1 MRLLVLLWAVFAMVL
16 PGAEVLPEDRGAAAV
31 WQAIRKV
38 ETNARVLYIVA
49 HPDDEDAALLTY
61 LARGKGYDVTLLS
74 LTRGESGANLITG
87 DTFDNLGVLR
97 TLELEKACKYYGVRL
112 RFGGFADYGYSKNI
126 EEALRK
132 WPVEQGVAVVSK
144 AIQEVR
150 PQVVITRFSGTAR
163 DGHGQHQYSGNEAVR
178 KAVAANR
185 MIVAKFYQGGT
196 LTEHTLRIDSGGYDA
211 MLGRSYAEIGREGY
225 RWHRSQAMGAV
236 LAKPGPVYSYLH
248 LASGS
253 GGPELFDGVDV
264 AVAGPVAAEVAKAKA
279 AFRAEAPSAVA
290 PHLARALAA
299 AKDAGIAGR
308 LREALN
314 LALGVELE
322 ALVLPEVRPTGM
334 AAQFRPW
341 TTFAV
346 ATPGQK
352 FQVSA
357 DFRVRS
363 GVAVERVRKQ
373 VLWGSEGSE
382 GEFTV
387 SVPENARASS
397 VNWTRGSIQEAA
409 YQWLPA
415 AEVPRVQASYVY
427 QGVESFIESDV
438 ETSSIDSIG
447 LQVRRKLAVGPALS
461 VRFVAANGVAP
472 MGTTSQYRVDVVVT
486 NVGAGAR
493 SGEVRL
499 ELPAGVTASPEVQKF
514 AFQKEGEEA
523 RFTFALALPGG
534 ARDYNLRA
542 LALSGGKAYDASFLP
557 VTFAGLDTLYVSKPA
572 VHVARVIDVQVSKG
586 LRVGYVMGSGDGV
599 PEALRQLGVPYDL
612 LSAADVAG
620 ADLSKYTT
628 LLLGIRAY
636 AVRPELKVHNARL
649 LEFVNNGGTV
659 IVQYNTQ
666 EYDGNYGP
674 YPYTMTARAEEISE
688 EDSPVRI
695 LTPAHPVFVG
705 PNRITGRD
713 FEGWVEQRGSKFWMT
728 WAPEYTALLETQDTG
743 QAPQRGGWLE
753 AKYGK
758 GRYVY
763 CAYAWYR
770 QLPYAVP
777 GAFRLFANLISLGAG
792 GELGRP

>member
-1 MRLLVLLWAVFAMVL
+1 MAL
-16 PGAEVLPEDRGAAAV
+16 PAAEVLPEDRGAAAV

-74 LTRGESGANLITG
+74 LTRGESGANLITS

-97 TLELEKACKYYGVRL
+97 TLELEKACKYYGVKL
-112 RFGGFADYGYSKNI
+112 RFGGFADYGFSKNI

-132 WPVEQGVAVVSK
+132 WPVEQGVAVVSR

-236 LAKPGPVYSYLH
+236 LAKPGTVYSYLN
-248 LASGS
+248 LVD
-253 GGPELFDGVDV
+253 GGPARDTDLFSWVDTSIP
-264 AVAGPVAAEVAKAKA
+264 APVAEEVAKAKA
-279 AFRAEAPSAVA
+279 AFRADAPWLVA
-290 PHLARALAA
+290 PHLARALMASS
-299 AKDAGIAGR
+299 GPETGR

-363 GVAVERVRKQ
+363 GAPIQGVRKQ
-373 VLWGSEGSE
+373 VLWGTEGAD

-387 SVPENARASS
+387 TVPADARPSG
-397 VNWTRGSIQEAA
+397 VNWTRGSIQEAS
-409 YQWLPA
+409 YQWLP
-415 AEVPRVQASYVY
+415 EPVLPRVRATYRY
-427 QGVESFIESDV
+427 QGVESFVESDI

-447 LQVRRKLAVGPALS
+447 LQVRRRLAVGPAVS
-461 VRFVAANGVAP
+461 VQFVAANGVVPA
-472 MGTTSQYRVDVVVT
+472 GTAEYKVEAVVR
-486 NVGAGAR
+486 NVAAGSRA
-493 SGEVRL
+493 GELRL
-499 ELPAGVTASPEVQKF
+499 EVPAGVTVTPAAEKFSFQNAGEESRFAFTLRLPAGV
-514 AFQKEGEEA
+514 
-523 RFTFALALPGG
+523 
-534 ARDYNLRA
+534 RDYTVRA
-542 LALSGGKAYDASFLP
+542 LAVTGGKTYDASFLP
-557 VTFAGLDTLYVSKPA
+557 VTYSGLETLYVSKPA
-572 VHVARVIDVQVSKG
+572 VHMARVIDVQVSKR
-586 LRVGYVMGSGDGV
+586 LRVGYVMGSGDEV

-612 LSAADVAG
+612 LSANDVAS
-620 ADLSKYTT
+620 ADLNKYTT

-649 LEFVNNGGTV
+649 LQFVKEGGTL

-666 EYDGNYGP
+666 EYDGNFGP
-674 YPYTMTARAEEISE
+674 YPYSMTARAEEISE

-695 LTPAHPVFVG
+695 LAPDHPVFQA
-705 PNRITGRD
+705 PNRITASD
-713 FEGWVEQRGSKFWMT
+713 FDGWVEQRGSKFWAT
-728 WAPEYTALLETQDTG
+728 WAPEYTALLETNDTG

-777 GAFRLFANLISLGAG
+777 GAFRLFANLISLQGPEG
-792 GELGRP
+792 QTGRP

>member
-1 MRLLVLLWAVFAMVL
+1 MAL
-16 PGAEVLPEDRGAAAV
+16 PAAEVLPEDRGAAAV

-74 LTRGESGANLITG
+74 LTRGESGANLITS

-97 TLELEKACKYYGVRL
+97 TLELEKACKYYGVKL
-112 RFGGFADYGYSKNI
+112 RFGGFADYGFSKNI

-236 LAKPGPVYSYLH
+236 LAKPGPAYSYLN
-248 LASGS
+248 LVD
-253 GGPELFDGVDV
+253 GGPAKDTAAKDTDLFSSVDTSIP
-264 AVAGPVAAEVAKAKA
+264 APVAQEVAKAKA
-279 AFRAEAPSAVA
+279 AFRADAPWQVA
-290 PHLARALAA
+290 PHLARALMASR
-299 AKDAGIAGR
+299 GPETGR

-363 GVAVERVRKQ
+363 GIPIQGVRKQ
-373 VLWGSEGSE
+373 VLWGTEGAD

-387 SVPENARASS
+387 TVPADARPSG
-397 VNWTRGSIQEAA
+397 VNWTRGSIQEAS
-409 YQWLPA
+409 YQWLP
-415 AEVPRVQASYVY
+415 EPVLPRVRATYRY
-427 QGVESFIESDV
+427 QGVESFVEGDI

-447 LQVRRKLAVGPALS
+447 LQVRRRLAVGPAVS
-461 VRFVAANGVAP
+461 VQFVAANGVVPA
-472 MGTTSQYRVDVVVT
+472 GTAEYKVEAVVR
-486 NVGAGAR
+486 NVAAGSRA
-493 SGEVRL
+493 GELRL
-499 ELPAGVTASPEVQKF
+499 EVPAGVTVTPAAEKFSFQNAGEESRFTFTLRLPAGV
-514 AFQKEGEEA
+514 
-523 RFTFALALPGG
+523 
-534 ARDYNLRA
+534 RDYTVRA
-542 LALSGGKAYDASFLP
+542 LAASGGKTYDASFLP
-557 VTFAGLDTLYVSKPA
+557 VTYSGLETLYVSKRA
-572 VHVARVIDVQVSKG
+572 VHMARVIDVQVSKR
-586 LRVGYVMGSGDGV
+586 LRVGYVMGSGDEV

-612 LSAADVAG
+612 LSANDVAS
-620 ADLSKYTT
+620 ADLNKYTT

-649 LEFVNNGGTV
+649 LQFVKEGGTL

-666 EYDGNYGP
+666 EYDGNFGP
-674 YPYTMTARAEEISE
+674 YPYSMTARAEEISE

-695 LTPAHPVFVG
+695 LAPEHPVFQA
-705 PNRITGRD
+705 PNRITARD
-713 FEGWVEQRGSKFWMT
+713 FDGWVEQRGSKFWTT
-728 WAPEYTALLETQDTG
+728 WAPEYTALLETNDTG

-777 GAFRLFANLISLGAG
+777 GAFRIFANLISLQGPEG
-792 GELGRP
+792 QTGRP